1 MPVNLELYGKINY
14 AGVHDDELDPV
25 YNFEIKNR
33 RRKFYDVDE
42 ENGVTEVLAKQENWK
57 ENSEYMDKRLKEFL
71 PEP

>member
-42 ENGVTEVLAKQENWK
+42 ENGVTEVLAK
-57 ENSEYMDKRLKEFL
+57 
-71 PEP
+71 